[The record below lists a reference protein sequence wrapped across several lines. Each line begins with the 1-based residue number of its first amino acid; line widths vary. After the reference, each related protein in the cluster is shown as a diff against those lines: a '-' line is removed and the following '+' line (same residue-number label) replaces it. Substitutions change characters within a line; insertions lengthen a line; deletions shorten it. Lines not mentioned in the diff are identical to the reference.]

1 MIPCFYQCHDYVYVL
16 LTFYG
21 TFNYFQFM
29 LILLLTGLHGR
40 SGNTEWI
47 THLCYCIFQLHNKYY
62 YYYYYY
68 YYYRQ
73 PAGVPRSRLIDWNR

>member
-1 MIPCFYQCHDYVYVL
+1 
-16 LTFYG
+16 
-21 TFNYFQFM
+21 M

-62 YYYYYY
+62 YYY
-68 YYYRQ
+68 
-73 PAGVPRSRLIDWNR
+73 GKLVLLLIPSKLYLLVLLITPVTEEGFLLV